1 MGREKRMERD
11 RGWETLRGSR
21 LNKQLLPCR
30 QQDESYPIFPV
41 RTGMEEP
48 LNVRK
53 CSQVVPND
61 AKAII
66 CMGRCRSIGVG
77 VKKAARDARARPP
90 SCSLAASA
98 LIFASLLPPSF
109 PLSLIFCFGRKDL
122 ASRPPKSGPP
132 GRPLHSAAAPLSLS
146 GLGNANGRTAA
157 RMMASL
163 PPPPHFGPS
172 AAQRGRRRSLPLLA
186 RMERA
191 SAVLAFWRRLLHC
204 NTTKYRAARELSKR
218 LCSWVELFC
227 FIIWQQCQVV
237 QNSSL
242 PRSNTSK
249 RV

>member
-1 MGREKRMERD
+1 MQRYRRRCNKSSPGR
-11 RGWETLRGSR
+11 SR
-21 LNKQLLPCR
+21 
-30 QQDESYPIFPV
+30 S
-41 RTGMEEP
+41 
-48 LNVRK
+48 
-53 CSQVVPND
+53 S
-61 AKAII
+61 
-66 CMGRCRSIGVG
+66 
-77 VKKAARDARARPP
+77 
-90 SCSLAASA
+90 
-98 LIFASLLPPSF
+98 SLLLSGGVCSYFRKPPSF
-109 PLSLIFCFGRKDL
+109 LSLIFCFGRKDL
-122 ASRPPKSGPP
+122 ASSRPPKSGPP
-132 GRPLHSAAAPLSLS
+132 GRPPPPLGGPFESVWP
-146 GLGNANGRTAA
+146 A

-172 AAQRGRRRSLPLLA
+172 AAQRGRRSLPLLA